1 MARNEEKAQALLN
14 RFVAAKTAANKDDK
28 SVRPYLASECEDVAD
43 CERYRNQII
52 KEISKKVSLIQNEGL
67 EEHKVRVPQSLRRPF
82 TLLHSYMLVK
92 KLVRRDDHAG
102 AARMLLRVA
111 VSISKF
117 PSHKVPILTSTVIEC
132 TRAGLKASALEYA
145 MQLMRPEYRQ
155 HVDPK
160 YKRKIEG
167 LVRRPKGPNPE
178 EEFSP
183 LSPCPIS
190 SQLIPITS
198 LECPT
203 TKDAIPMYV

>member
-1 MARNEEKAQALLN
+1 M
-14 RFVAAKTAANKDDK
+14 
-28 SVRPYLASECEDVAD
+28 
-43 CERYRNQII
+43 
-52 KEISKKVSLIQNEGL
+52 G
-67 EEHKVRVPQSLRRPF
+67 
-82 TLLHSYMLVK
+82 
-92 KLVRRDDHAG
+92 
-102 AARMLLRVA
+102 VA

-203 TKDAIPMYV
+203 TKDAIPMCVVTGQHVVADDFTICPRSNMPAIYTEYIRYIEAETNMAKQAAMQAGSPPTSDPPTAMDPVTNSPITARELIKCDAEEVAAYIASYNMVDAPEEEGAQKAT